1 VVVSVDIA
9 GNTEQD
15 NYEVIIDKIAPT
27 IEGVENGS
35 VYYESVTPIVKDNDI
50 KSAKLYLSG
59 NLVNGYKLNSTIEQ
73 VGRYDL
79 EVIDQ
84 AGNVTRTDFEIKEP
98 TITNLKKYTIKEDKF
113 IRGIEQGTELKTFS
127 ENSAINQ
134 KYTVYRNNKELK
146 ESDIIKTGD
155 VLEIGKKEYTLI
167 VSGDLNKDGKVSI
180 IDLMKM
186 KRYIIANNELTELEL
201 KAGDINDD
209 GKIDIIDVMRCVR
222 IITNKD
228 NITK

>member
-1 VVVSVDIA
+1 M
-9 GNTEQD
+9 
-15 NYEVIIDKIAPT
+15 
-27 IEGVENGS
+27 
-35 VYYESVTPIVKDNDI
+35 
-50 KSAKLYLSG
+50 
-59 NLVNGYKLNSTIEQ
+59 
-73 VGRYDL
+73 
-79 EVIDQ
+79 
-84 AGNVTRTDFEIKEP
+84 
-98 TITNLKKYTIKEDKF
+98 
-113 IRGIEQGTELKTFS
+113 
-127 ENSAINQ
+127 
-134 KYTVYRNNKELK
+134 
-146 ESDIIKTGD
+146 
-155 VLEIGKKEYTLI
+155 EIGKKEYTLI